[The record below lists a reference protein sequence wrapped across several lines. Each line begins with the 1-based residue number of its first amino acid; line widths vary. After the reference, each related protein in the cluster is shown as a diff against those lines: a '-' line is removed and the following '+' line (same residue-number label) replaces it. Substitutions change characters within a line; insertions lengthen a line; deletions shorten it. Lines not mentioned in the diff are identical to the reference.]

1 MITLLLSACLLCLS
15 AANAVASSDEI
26 FAQSLQPAGMVADN
40 RYKLTEK
47 KAAQALDL
55 LKILRDY
62 SNDVKKGAVSLGDAM
77 HDTYYEDWIN
87 TKLLPFIS
95 EADSAYELVN
105 KTYSLEKD
113 HVNLDLK
120 TAKGGDYAPIERTMA
135 RMAAFGKSFEARVKA
150 NEANVEG
157 VRKQYEY
164 HYGLAKTALAQ
175 FQKLPLVKEL
185 LSAKPPLVKEIV
197 LATASMRPLVWR
209 LEFIK
214 LSADYNDPRYAQ
226 LPKSISIP
234 DGAETATYQVLIR

>member
-1 MITLLLSACLLCLS
+1 MTTLLLSACLLCLS

-26 FAQSLQPAGMVADN
+26 FAQSLQPGMSAEN
-40 RYKLTEK
+40 RYKLMEK
-47 KAAQALDL
+47 KAAHALDL

-87 TKLLPFIS
+87 TKLLPFIFES
-95 EADSAYELVN
+95 ESAYELVD

-113 HVNLDLK
+113 NVNLDLK
-120 TAKGGDYAPIERTMA
+120 TAKGGDYGPIEQTMA
-135 RMAAFGKSFEARVKA
+135 RMAAFEKGFEARVKA

-157 VRKQYEY
+157 VRKQYEH

-175 FQKLPLVKEL
+175 FQKLPLVQEL
-185 LSAKPPLVKEIV
+185 LSAKPSLVKDIL
-197 LATASMRPLVWR
+197 LATASLRPLVWR

-214 LSADYNDPRYAQ
+214 ARSDYNDPRYGQ

-234 DGAETATYQVLIR
+234 DGVGTATYQVLIR